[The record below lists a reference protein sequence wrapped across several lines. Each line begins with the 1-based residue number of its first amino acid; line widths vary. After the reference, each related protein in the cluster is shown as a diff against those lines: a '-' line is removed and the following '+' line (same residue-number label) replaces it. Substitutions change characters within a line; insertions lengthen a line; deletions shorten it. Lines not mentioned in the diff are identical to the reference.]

1 MKSTVCVIIG
11 VLIAKGG
18 LGFALVLITLV
29 ALGVFDDE
37 KKK

>member
-11 VLIAKGG
+11 ILIAEEC

-29 ALGVFDDE
+29 ALGVFDE
-37 KKK
+37 GRKK